1 MVKPED
7 LFRTNEFKEWDE
19 LGVPTLL
26 ANGDPV
32 SGGQMKKKKKVIDKQ
47 AKAYKDLMEK
57 SGDNPQELL
66 SAAQKEVDDIKE
78 KLSSLSL

>member
-1 MVKPED
+1 M
-7 LFRTNEFKEWDE
+7 FRTDEFKEWDE
-19 LGVPTLL
+19 AGVPITL

-32 SGGQMKKKKKVIDKQ
+32 SGGQMKKKKKAIEKQ
-47 AKAYKDLMEK
+47 SKAYTDLMEK
-57 SGDNPQELL
+57 CGNNPNEFL